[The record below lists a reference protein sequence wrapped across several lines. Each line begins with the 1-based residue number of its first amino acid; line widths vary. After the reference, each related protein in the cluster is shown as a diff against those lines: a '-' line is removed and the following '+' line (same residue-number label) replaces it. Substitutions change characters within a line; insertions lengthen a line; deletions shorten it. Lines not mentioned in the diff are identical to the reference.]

1 MMTLRALSRSRLLP
15 IVTCGG
21 SMRVVCRS
29 VSTRDRTAKD
39 IPFEFVSTGLWFA
52 LTSDGAAPGRAAWIE
67 SWDSLFAFVVDFE
80 GGGDGDGV
88 LSGSEDASDAGI
100 VLDDEGSHFRRWGRR

>member
-1 MMTLRALSRSRLLP
+1 
-15 IVTCGG
+15 
-21 SMRVVCRS
+21 MRVGCRS
-29 VSTRDRTAKD
+29 VSTRDRTAKED
-39 IPFEFVSTGLWFA
+39 IPFEFVSTDLWFA
-52 LTSDGAAPGRAAWIE
+52 LTSDGAAAWIE

-100 VLDDEGSHFRRWGRR
+100 VLDDE